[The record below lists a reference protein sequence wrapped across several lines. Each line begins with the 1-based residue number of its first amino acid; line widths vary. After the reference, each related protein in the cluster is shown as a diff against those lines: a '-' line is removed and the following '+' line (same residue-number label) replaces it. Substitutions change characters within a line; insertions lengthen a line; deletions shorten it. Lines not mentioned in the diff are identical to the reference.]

1 MSDIFSATAPALPD
15 HMRARFEE
23 ADLNLEYL
31 EDNDD
36 LEFDLSIPS
45 EERDNQVTN
54 TSLVTDPLWIDAARA
69 LIPLFGDKPRA
80 APPVRKDQ
88 SYLGEATQE
97 FYRREAEEMKTGDEM
112 SDEEVAQ
119 WGLELM
125 GHFNWNLSRGTV
137 PMALQIQDAPLNQR
151 IAMYALMK
159 KYDDL
164 PEFTWDGSKR
174 ALKGLV
180 GDISTYLGLGT
191 LGGGLIARW
200 AAKEAGKKGAMA
212 FLRSQ
217 LPAMVLGGIEGGA
230 FTSIDDAARQA
241 VSIAAVEQSGQDEF
255 DLSRNLVSAS
265 IGTAVG
271 TALPPVVTGLVEA
284 ARRSAPYV
292 KNTFNQMVTNAMR
305 GDTFT
310 VGVDPTNT
318 GNVTRSTGAQRGA
331 RETIRSQLSADDRGK
346 IEEVSRTSGLSSAAI
361 EAEYRRLRE
370 NYPVSKGW
378 SPITLIGADE
388 KNGKIEL
395 KIQEQ
400 AYAFHKSDPDK
411 LSSKMV
417 DEIVS
422 LQKRVEAGDPVAK
435 EIWEHRSW
443 YSEMRQRL
451 RAEFGSFGDVVA
463 DVLGTT
469 SAQTNVRQNFE
480 NTIEVMHRFSR
491 GDYDLALDIL
501 QTWLDSG
508 LPLGSGKSD
517 GDGYVDHHYKIR
529 DEAFNDAKK
538 FMKGQ
543 FSDEKEL
550 DAAAKQYAFEIAQ
563 EQFPLI
569 AKNTGKLFNANS
581 PATMMALLNLFRE
594 AKQGGSPKTPN
605 FTGNLIGFSDRATI
619 DVWAARNLR
628 RLAGLQRIP
637 PKAEKGVGGDIAKDL
652 VPGGEFGFGQDVYR
666 RTTTKLREQGID
678 LNDDDLQAV
687 VWFLEKEHWTKNGW
701 TTRSGEGGSLEAEA
715 DLAGRADREELK
727 AALNVVETDS
737 TLAQRTALETDLAD
751 PKAIE
756 NYEAAIAR
764 KEELGEFIAAKTPAK
779 QRDYIMATEG
789 IETREA
795 AMKMVKERRAEISA
809 LNREIKK
816 RENLQPRLDRLN
828 ENRQTAVEE
837 ARPVVER
844 GSPARRLIGSLSIHE
859 GDKVP
864 TDAQQSEAQTRL
876 LETGR
881 PDESIIMLKAT
892 PTVGRYIDPEGGVWD
907 ERSIDFEYVAR
918 EDHDPAD
925 MVRQLVQEAK
935 DNNQESA
942 FFSEV
947 VKPGTVE
954 GANPGME
961 IYFNRSLSRQEV
973 DALTKI
979 INQAEIDVGFT
990 FATDL
995 RAAERFAGGTETGSY
1010 VGLRMQ
1016 YIPEFGGGAEGADA
1030 ARKRMFGFI
1039 EKVTE
1044 NDYVSTA
1051 QYNEYDT
1058 QGWFRDIGDYDAEL
1072 AGSFTGSRRPAWR
1085 GQQGSQDAPRAA
1097 AGADASGET
1106 VRGGQSPDDELEAV
1120 VEGLINQIGGSEPPV
1135 N

>member
-1 MSDIFSATAPALPD
+1 MSDIFTATAPALPD
-15 HMRARFEE
+15 SMRARFEE

-36 LEFDLSIPS
+36 LEFDLSIPP
-45 EERDNQVTN
+45 EERENQVTS

-80 APPVRKDQ
+80 APPVQKDQ
-88 SYLGEATQE
+88 SYLAEATQE
-97 FYRREAEEMKTGDEM
+97 FYRRKAEEMKAGDEM

-164 PEFTWDGSKR
+164 PNFTWDGSKR

-191 LGGGLIARW
+191 LGGGLLARW

-230 FTSIDDAARQA
+230 FASIDDAARQA

-255 DLSRNLVSAS
+255 DLSKNLVSAA
-265 IGTAVG
+265 IGTAAG
-271 TALPPVVTGLVEA
+271 AALPPAVTGLVEA
-284 ARRSAPYV
+284 ARKTAPYA
-292 KNTFNQMVTNAMR
+292 KNMFNQMVASAMR

-318 GNVTRSTGAQRGA
+318 GNVTRSTGVQRGA
-331 RETIRSQLSADDRGK
+331 RETIRSQLSADDKAK
-346 IEEVSRTSGLSSAAI
+346 IEEVSQSSGLSAKDI

-378 SPITLIGADE
+378 SPITLVGADE

-400 AYAFHKSDPDK
+400 AYGFHNSDPDK

-491 GDYDLALDIL
+491 GDYDLALEKL

-508 LPLGSGKSD
+508 LPLGSGKID
-517 GDGYVDHHYKIR
+517 GEGYVDHHYKIR
-529 DEAFNDAKK
+529 DEAFKDAKK
-538 FMKGQ
+538 FMKGE

-637 PKAEKGVGGDIAKDL
+637 PKAEKGVGGDITKDL

-666 RTTTKLREQGID
+666 RATTKLREKGID

-727 AALNVVETDS
+727 AALNVVETDP
-737 TLAQRTALETDLAD
+737 TLAQRTALEKELAD
-751 PKAIE
+751 PRGIE
-756 NYEAAIAR
+756 SYEYAKLR
-764 KEELGEFIAAKTPAK
+764 KEELGDFIAARTPAK
-779 QRDYIMATEG
+779 QRDYVMANEG

-795 AMKMVKERRAEISA
+795 AMKIVKERRAEISA
-809 LNREIKK
+809 LNRAIKK

-828 ENRQTAVEE
+828 ENRQTAIEE

-844 GSPARRLIGSLSIHE
+844 VSPARRLIGSLSIQE

-864 TDAQQSEAQTRL
+864 TDAQQSEAQSRL

-918 EDHDPAD
+918 EDHDPSD

-961 IYFNRSLSRQEV
+961 IYFNRTLSRQEV
-973 DALTKI
+973 EALTKI

-995 RAAERFAGGTETGSY
+995 RAAERFAGGTETGNY

-1016 YIPEFGGGAEGADA
+1016 YIPEFGGGAEGAEA
-1030 ARKRMFGFI
+1030 ASDKMQDFV
-1039 EKVTE
+1039 EKILE
-1044 NDYVSTA
+1044 SDYVSTA
-1051 QYNEYDT
+1051 QYQEYDT
-1058 QGWFRDIGDYDAEL
+1058 EVWFRDNGDYDAEL
-1072 AGSFTGSRRPAWR
+1072 AGSGRQGRRAAWR
-1085 GQQGSQDAPRAA
+1085 GQPAGEGAPRAA
-1097 AGADASGET
+1097 AGADANGET
-1106 VRGGQSPDDELEAV
+1106 VRGGQSPDDELGAV